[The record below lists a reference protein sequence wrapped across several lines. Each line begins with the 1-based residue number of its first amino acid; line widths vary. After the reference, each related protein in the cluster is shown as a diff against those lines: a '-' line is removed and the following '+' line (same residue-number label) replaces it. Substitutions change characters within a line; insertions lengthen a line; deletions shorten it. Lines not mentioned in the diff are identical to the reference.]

1 MRATLKKII
10 IYLKK
15 IVVYLEKRTQ
25 EINHEISLPINT
37 LAPKILTDEND
48 LNKIQPYLNSLK
60 QAIDTEYINNIAV
73 TGSYGSGKS
82 TILKTFQHFNKYHY
96 LNISL
101 ASFKDNKEDN
111 VGKNDD
117 AFERRLEIS
126 ILQQM
131 FYHVKPSV
139 IPDSRFKRIINIT
152 SLEFITYIVFII
164 FWIFSA
170 LVLFKFGYVEK
181 LNPDKMILSKSLDWI
196 TITSLFFFFIGI
208 GFLVKNTIRFLN
220 NSKISKINIK
230 GELELGESIDKS
242 VFNQHLEEILYFFER
257 THFNVVII
265 EDVDRFNSTEIFTKL
280 REINIL
286 VNNSNLIKRSVKFI
300 YAIKDE
306 MFNDKNE
313 RVKFFEFIIP
323 VIPFINPSNASD
335 QLSKL
340 ISSANLKNVLSPDF
354 TSDIVTFIDDID
366 MRLLI
371 NIFQEYQLYKN
382 ILSAELK
389 QDNLL
394 AITVYKNMFPD
405 DFGELPKRRGKLYS
419 FISNKP
425 KYIQDL
431 TKEFSFQIENIEI
444 DISLIESVND
454 ISLKELRTIYI
465 NRIVSKLRFFHSFKT
480 GTKNFSILEA
490 VEDDYFNK
498 IKSGNGITYMAY
510 NPTYANSRDEVYSL
524 DFAEIE
530 KEVSSS
536 STYVMREKLLIDKET
551 NKINLLKSEKE
562 KIKVKIRELETLSLQ
577 EIFEKTDISQYLN
590 EFNDSLLIRNL
601 LLNGYIDEHYDDYI
615 SLFHEVSLTKGDFVF
630 ERKVKS
636 GINVELDYA
645 LTNIENLLKRIPD
658 KYFTREAILNYNL
671 LSFLLENESKYTTKI
686 DNFYKSLCVDNERQ
700 FQFIYGFTK
709 LNTDSLSTFVKKLCH
724 YKPTIWQY
732 LNTKSDL
739 PDDDFKDF
747 VRLLFDHS
755 EKESILRFSDV
766 DSLVLFIGQ
775 MDYFFNFCLKLN
787 KTKNIESFIDNKK
800 IKIHK
805 LDLPEE
811 SQKPLYDFLFDNY
824 AYSLNEHNV
833 SIQIAT
839 YKGDYNS
846 LKTAHYTTIL
856 KSGLPKLKLYIDT
869 NINYYIENVLL
880 NINENT
886 GEEEQTLIELLN
898 NKELSLDLKTQLLKK
913 QKCVINLIE
922 SIENIEVKGIVFS
935 HNKLTPNWENL
946 YNYYDSLQDGEE
958 EETHDDD
965 ETFENANFD
974 EILVNFLNEKTNY
987 EILSKIRLRTDD
999 EIADEYIDN
1008 ISQKLI
1014 HCDAI
1019 ETDAYRELINSVTNK
1034 YYSIEYDLISSA
1046 KKEILI
1052 DKGVLTLSSENFI
1065 GLKEKET
1072 GKKLINKLHI
1082 RLVEFHQNT
1091 FIKNYPELPMEAFDW
1106 YLVFNSVSISIENKI
1121 FLIKNLDENTIISN
1135 KIIAESIFKILPHE
1149 EYVPLSFGVIESLF
1163 KIDGS
1168 LLKKV
1173 TLLNLHFDYLEN
1185 SEVKSLIEKLDGSYK
1200 KIFQKQCKPHFPN
1213 TPQNDTLFRKLKER
1227 NLIIRYELA
1236 KKMSGFK
1243 VTAKY

>member
-1 MRATLKKII
+1 MRATLKKVI

-15 IVVYLEKRTQ
+15 IVIYLEKKTQ
-25 EINHEISLPINT
+25 EINHQISLPINT

-60 QAIDTEYINNIAV
+60 QAIDSEYINNIAV

-101 ASFKDNKEDN
+101 ASFKDNKEET

-131 FYHVKPSV
+131 FYHVKPSI

-152 SLEFITYIVFII
+152 SLEFTIYIFFII
-164 FWIFSA
+164 SWIFSA

-181 LNPDKMILSKSLDWI
+181 LNPDKMILSQSLDWI

-340 ISSANLKNVLSPDF
+340 ISSANLKNVLSSDF

-405 DFGELPKRRGKLYS
+405 DFGELPKRRGKLYK
-419 FISNKP
+419 FISDKP
-425 KYIQDL
+425 KYLKNI
-431 TKEFSFQIENIEI
+431 TSEFNSQIDQIDAEIIMMEKQNNISI
-444 DISLIESVND
+444 
-454 ISLKELRTIYI
+454 KELRSIYI
-465 NRIVSKLRFFHSFKT
+465 NRIVSKLSFFHSFKFDTKQVSLLEATEDVYFKKIQKGT
-480 GTKNFSILEA
+480 GIIYMGYVVNYGTSREVTYSLNFS
-490 VEDDYFNK
+490 D
-498 IKSGNGITYMAY
+498 
-510 NPTYANSRDEVYSL
+510 
-524 DFAEIE
+524 IE
-530 KEVSSS
+530 KEVSTDL
-536 STYVMREKLLIDKET
+536 TYQIREKILIDKENNQT
-551 NKINLLKSEKE
+551 NVLKGEKE
-562 KIKVKIRELETLSLQ
+562 KIKAKIAELESKSLQ
-577 EIFEKTDISQYLN
+577 EIFEKVDITPYLN

-615 SLFHEVSLTKGDFVF
+615 SLFHEVSLTKGDFTF

-636 GINVELDYA
+636 GINVELDYN

-739 PDDDFKDF
+739 PDDEFKDF
-747 VRLLFDHS
+747 IRLLFDHS
-755 EKESILRFSDV
+755 EKESILRFSEV
-766 DSLVLFIGQ
+766 DSLVLFIEQ
-775 MDYFFNFCLKLN
+775 MDDFFNFCLKLN
-787 KTKNIESFIDNKK
+787 QTKNIESFISTKK
-800 IKIHK
+800 IRIQN
-805 LDLPEE
+805 LDLPED
-811 SQKPLYDFLFDNY
+811 SQKPIYDFILNNY
-824 AYSLNEHNV
+824 AYSLNEHN
-833 SIQIAT
+833 IAT
-839 YKGDYNS
+839 QISIYKGDYNS

-856 KSGLPKLKLYIDT
+856 KSDLPKLELYVGA
-869 NINYYIENVLL
+869 NINNYVKNVLL

-886 GEEEQTLIELLN
+886 DEEEQTLIELLN
-898 NKELSLDLKTQLLKK
+898 NRELNLDLKTQLLKK
-913 QKCVINLIE
+913 QKCVVNSIE
-922 SIENIEVKGIVFS
+922 SIEDIEVKGIIFS
-935 HNKLTPNWENL
+935 NNKLTPSWENV
-946 YNYYDSLQDGEE
+946 YNYYDNLQDDDE
-958 EETHDDD
+958 EETNDD
-965 ETFENANFD
+965 EEVFESVNFD

-987 EILSKIRLRTDD
+987 EVLSKIRLETDN

-1014 HCDAI
+1014 NCDAI
-1019 ETDAYRELINSVTNK
+1019 ETDAYKELISSITNK
-1034 YYSIEYDLISSA
+1034 YDIIEYDLISSA
-1046 KKEILI
+1046 KMEILI
-1052 DKGVLTLSSENFI
+1052 DKGILTLSSENFV
-1065 GLKEKET
+1065 GLKKKET
-1072 GKKLINKLHI
+1072 NKNLVNKLHI
-1082 RLVEFHQNT
+1082 RLVEFYQDT
-1091 FIKNYPELPMEAFDW
+1091 FVKNYSELPMEKFDW
-1106 YLVFNSVSISIENKI
+1106 YLVFNSASISIENKI
-1121 FLIKNLDENTIISN
+1121 FLIKNLNEETIISN
-1135 KIIAESIFKILPHE
+1135 KIIAESILKILPHE
-1149 EYVPLSFGVIESLF
+1149 EYLPLSYGVIEYLF
-1163 KIDGS
+1163 NVDGS
-1168 LLKKV
+1168 IPKKI
-1173 TLLNLHFDYLEN
+1173 TLLNLHFDYLKN
-1185 SEVKSLIEKLDGSYK
+1185 SQVQSLIEKLDGSYK

-1213 TPQNDTLFRKLKER
+1213 TMQNDTLFSKLKER

-1236 KKMSGFK
+1236 KKSDSLK